1 MQSITFDVDS
11 LVRDLNVIT
20 QVQLPFLAA
29 LTVNRLANATKAG
42 LRREMLDSFERVS
55 PFTLRS
61 LEQVHLATKAE
72 PWTTIQHWPYGAKGN
87 APANYLRPQI
97 TGGPVFKTRF
107 QGRLNRELQD
117 YMGAYMQPLE
127 DSPAAKL
134 NAQGRVK
141 ASQYVEALYGIKAME
156 SLRASGRPGK
166 YKTEGAYKY
175 MPYLGIS
182 SSGKKVRGGNAKR
195 RLLKPGIYRKIG
207 FGYERLFMQL
217 QDVPTVSPRYD
228 FKFAAEN
235 IVNKNVQSI
244 FDKAFSDTL
253 GRKNI

>member
-72 PWTTIQHWPYGAKGN
+72 PWTIIQHWPYGAKGN
-87 APANYLRPQI
+87 APASYLRPQI
-97 TGGPVFKTRF
+97 VGGMVFKTRF
-107 QGRLNRELQD
+107 QNRLGAELD
-117 YMGAYMQPLE
+117 GYNGSYMQPIE
-127 DSPAAKL
+127 NSPAAKR

-156 SLRASGRPGK
+156 SLRQSTRNGK
-166 YKTEGAYKY
+166 YKTEGNYVY
-175 MPYLGIS
+175 VPYVGSQPALAKQMRAIG
-182 SSGKKVRGGNAKR
+182 RG
-195 RLLKPGIYRKIG
+195 RLPLPGIYRKMG
-207 FGYERLFMQL
+207 SGYSMLFKQLER
-217 QDVPTVSPRYD
+217 VPTVSKHYD
-228 FKFAAEN
+228 FAYAAQD